1 MNEAC
6 LMKMG
11 WSLMVG
17 DHSLWGEVL
26 LGKYGR
32 DGWNQGKGTVTPNDL
47 ALLKAI
53 VKSWPKLEHQK
64 CWSLGDGSRVKF
76 WTDKWINEQVRIS
89 DFVSNIP
96 EDSRERKVQDVSTG
110 DGRWNFNLLHN
121 LVPDS
126 IIQKTHAIVP
136 PHDSCGEYVQLWPGN
151 RAGNFSVS
159 AAYHLITREMM
170 DSVDKTWTR
179 VWKIE
184 CIERIKV
191 FIWQLF
197 HDRLL
202 TKARLA

>member
-1 MNEAC
+1 
-6 LMKMG
+6 
-11 WSLMVG
+11 MVG

-32 DGWNQGKGTVTPNDL
+32 DGWNQGKGTVTPNDS

-53 VKSWPKLEHQK
+53 VKSWPKLEHHK

-96 EDSRERKVQDVSTG
+96 EDSHERKVHDVSTR

-126 IIQKTHAIVP
+126 IIQKIHAIVP
-136 PHDSCGEYVQLWPGN
+136 PHDSYVQTNLYMLMVLTGLLFGPICVTCFGN
-151 RAGNFSVS
+151 GG
-159 AAYHLITREMM
+159 
-170 DSVDKTWTR
+170 TR
-179 VWKIE
+179 V
-184 CIERIKV
+184 CMTRI
-191 FIWQLF
+191 L
-197 HDRLL
+197 
-202 TKARLA
+202 